1 MDLTLINERR
11 NNSIF
16 TDGKKTFKIF
26 NKGYKKTDVFLESY
40 ITSIMEEDKINV
52 PKIKEVYKKDNQ
64 WTFEFQKIEGES
76 LYTKIQ
82 NDPDNIDEYLDL
94 FVKIQTDIHKHKAPQ
109 LPIQKEKLTN
119 YIKLSNLDK
128 TLKDD
133 ILDMLNASPK
143 HKKVCH
149 GNLTPHN
156 VYINDEG
163 EPFILDW
170 NHASQGNASADVART
185 FLWIQINMPQY
196 ADAYLQK
203 FCDATNT
210 TSRYVK
216 NWIPI
221 VAADRLSKNIPEEMR
236 FLTSLIS
243 VIEY

>member
-196 ADAYLQK
+196 ADSYLQK

-221 VAADRLSKNIPEEMR
+221 VAAARLSKNIPEEMR